1 MQTYANSSKLKQI
14 HKRER
19 KAFAH
24 EDPSHVKA
32 ICFGFP
38 LVNYTSEGH
47 EEKKRKAK
55 LSEDHPHVKAQALG
69 SLMSSMHAHVQTK
82 TSHL

>member
-1 MQTYANSSKLKQI
+1 MQTYTNSSKLKQR

-38 LVNYTSEGH
+38 LANYTLKGH
-47 EEKKRKAK
+47 KEKKKAK
-55 LSEDHPHVKAQALG
+55 LSEDHPYVKAQTLG
-69 SLMSSMHAHVQTK
+69 SLMSFVHAHVQTK